1 MAENPVIQSFAYLLA
16 HAPEFVRYG
25 SKPKREI
32 GVDPRLADKIAQH
45 LRSFEEAVSY
55 PPNQVFL
62 GNLHPEDLAS
72 RPSPWWQN
80 KVASATKDGAYGPF
94 LDQLEVYGFLKAVD
108 QFDLV
113 WFTPDFTRRLG
124 EILQGHPLALPADA
138 VNLGQGHPI
147 EKILSK
153 IETERSLPLYF
164 EGETIGAIHR
174 AHDEDEAL
182 QADVLLENLV
192 TKATGVLAVR
202 VLLKRSGTSPEAID
216 YIMSCSEEAI
226 GDRYQRGGGNLAK
239 AVGEACGLVNATGS
253 DVKAFCAGPVY
264 AIVHAASLVKA
275 GVFERVIVFG
285 GGCQCKLGMKF
296 AGHLKHDMPILEDV
310 LGGMAFLITQ
320 NDGVSPVV
328 RLESVGKHRI
338 GDGSSP
344 QEIFTSLIVRPLE
357 RLGLRMSD
365 VDKIATELHNPEV
378 TLPQGSGNVPLNNY
392 KMIAALAV
400 MRKEIGRGEM
410 EEFIARRGMPGFSPT
425 QGHIPAAVP
434 YLGHA
439 VEAMAAGKIANTL
452 FVAKGSLF
460 LGRMS
465 RLSDGLSFF
474 LEKNGST
481 KEKSNKKEV
490 D

>member
-1 MAENPVIQSFAYLLA
+1 MMGGNPVVRSYAYLLA
-16 HAPEFVRYG
+16 HATEFVRYG
-25 SKPKREI
+25 SKPRREI
-32 GVDPRLADKIAQH
+32 EADPELAAKIESH
-45 LRSFEEAVSY
+45 LRSFDDAVGY

-62 GNLHPEDLAS
+62 GNLHPEDLVA

-80 KVASATKDGAYGPF
+80 PVAGAAREGRYGPF
-94 LDQLEVYGFLKAVD
+94 LDQLELYGFLKAVD

-113 WFTPDFTRRLG
+113 WFTPDFTRLLAARV
-124 EILQGHPLALPADA
+124 QGHPLGVPSDVA
-138 VNLGQGHPI
+138 NLGQGYAVDRI
-147 EKILSK
+147 RTK
-153 IETERSLPLYF
+153 IETEKSLPLFYQ
-164 EGETIGAIHR
+164 GGLVGAIHR

-182 QADVLLENLV
+182 QADVLLENLA
-192 TKATGVLAVR
+192 TKATGALAVR
-202 VLLKRSGTSPEAID
+202 ALLKRSGTSPEAID
-216 YIMSCSEEAI
+216 YILSCSEEAV

-239 AVGEACGLVNATGS
+239 AVGEACGLVKATGS

-275 GVFERVIVFG
+275 GVFERVVVFG

-296 AGHLKHDMPILEDV
+296 AGHLKHGMPILEDV
-310 LGGMAFLITQ
+310 LAGMAFLITQ
-320 NDGVSPVV
+320 DDGVSPVI

-338 GDGSSP
+338 GDGSNP
-344 QEIFTSLIVRPLE
+344 QDIFTSLVVRPLE
-357 RLGLRMSD
+357 NLGMKMVD

-400 MRKEIGRGEM
+400 MRKEIGRGDM
-410 EEFIARRGMPGFSPT
+410 EQFIARHGMSGFCPT

-439 VEAMAAGKIANTL
+439 AEGMAAGKLSNAL

-465 RLSDGLSFF
+465 KLSDGLSFF
-474 LEKNGST
+474 LEKNAGASGRT
-481 KEKSNKKEV
+481 PKT
-490 D
+490 

>member
-1 MAENPVIQSFAYLLA
+1 M
-16 HAPEFVRYG
+16 RT
-25 SKPKREI
+25 
-32 GVDPRLADKIAQH
+32 RL
-45 LRSFEEAVSY
+45 
-55 PPNQVFL
+55 
-62 GNLHPEDLAS
+62 
-72 RPSPWWQN
+72 
-80 KVASATKDGAYGPF
+80 
-94 LDQLEVYGFLKAVD
+94 
-108 QFDLV
+108 
-113 WFTPDFTRRLG
+113 
-124 EILQGHPLALPADA
+124 
-138 VNLGQGHPI
+138 
-147 EKILSK
+147 
-153 IETERSLPLYF
+153 
-164 EGETIGAIHR
+164 
-174 AHDEDEAL
+174 L

-434 YLGHA
+434 YLGPCRRGDGRRQDRQYPLCGQGQPLPRKD
-439 VEAMAAGKIANTL
+439 VPVVGRLKFLPGKKRFDQGKIKREGGGSRCLKANCL
-452 FVAKGSLF
+452 SL
-460 LGRMS
+460 LESATACRGRS
-465 RLSDGLSFF
+465 
-474 LEKNGST
+474 
-481 KEKSNKKEV
+481 
-490 D
+490 